1 MEQLE
6 EVQQSL
12 ARLATG
18 DMGLVDSVGA
28 MQLAI
33 QVTGVTACTGVK
45 IMLST
50 YLLQAA
56 ISDAFK
62 TPEILRMFALAQ
74 PDHLRDRLGVIERFA
89 RL

>member
-33 QVTGVTACTGVK
+33 QVTGVYISIVALEDNAIYCRPQ
-45 IMLST
+45 
-50 YLLQAA
+50 YLMRSKLQ
-56 ISDAFK
+56 
-62 TPEILRMFALAQ
+62 
-74 PDHLRDRLGVIERFA
+74 RF
-89 RL
+89 

>member
-50 YLLQAA
+50 AGRN
-56 ISDAFK
+56 I
-62 TPEILRMFALAQ
+62 
-74 PDHLRDRLGVIERFA
+74 
-89 RL
+89 

>member
-33 QVTGVTACTGVK
+33 QVTGVCISCTGVVK

-74 PDHLRDRLGVIERFA
+74 PDHLRDRLGVIERFE
-89 RL
+89 

>member
-12 ARLATG
+12 ARLAAG

-33 QVTGVTACTGVK
+33 QVTGVIACK
-45 IMLST
+45 
-50 YLLQAA
+50 
-56 ISDAFK
+56 
-62 TPEILRMFALAQ
+62 E
-74 PDHLRDRLGVIERFA
+74 
-89 RL
+89 

>member
-33 QVTGVTACTGVK
+33 QVTGVTYRSGDNV
-45 IMLST
+45 IYIS
-50 YLLQAA
+50 AA
-56 ISDAFK
+56 GRNI
-62 TPEILRMFALAQ
+62 
-74 PDHLRDRLGVIERFA
+74 
-89 RL
+89 

>member
-33 QVTGVTACTGVK
+33 QVTGLEYTMHRFGDNVIYCRPQ
-45 IMLST
+45 
-50 YLLQAA
+50 YLMRSKL
-56 ISDAFK
+56 
-62 TPEILRMFALAQ
+62 LRF
-74 PDHLRDRLGVIERFA
+74 
-89 RL
+89 

>member
-33 QVTGVTACTGVK
+33 QVTGVTYRSGDNV
-45 IMLST
+45 IYFRPQ
-50 YLLQAA
+50 YLMR
-56 ISDAFK
+56 SK
-62 TPEILRMFALAQ
+62 LR
-74 PDHLRDRLGVIERFA
+74 RF
-89 RL
+89 